1 MVRPSSPLTGEASLA
16 ESSGAVQI
24 ERTDGP
30 TGGAYRIT
38 QEGATAEMTFSRAS
52 PSMIIIDHTG
62 VPDALRGQG
71 IGEKLVA
78 RAVSDAREQGFR
90 IFPLCPFAAAQFRRH
105 PDYSDVLS
113 R

>member
-1 MVRPSSPLTGEASLA
+1 VTETGGDLP
-16 ESSGAVQI
+16 I

-30 TGGAYRIT
+30 TGGVYKARVA
-38 QEGATAEMTFSRAS
+38 GATAEMTFSRAS
-52 PSMIIIDHTG
+52 PTMIIIDHTG
-62 VPDALRGQG
+62 VPDALRGKG

-105 PDYSDVLS
+105 PEFADVLS